1 MKRQNKTI
9 NTEVTELNTF
19 KPLSD
24 KTLMRLFILPTIIL
38 LLAINIFPLLW
49 SLFFAFSNYS
59 AKMPFV
65 WGKNPLMVGV
75 QNFKDLLTDEAM
87 WVRFIT
93 TAKYVIMSVTGE
105 MILGFGFALLLQTK
119 FKGRGIMQTLLVLP
133 MTMSPVIVGIMWK
146 LFLDPNW
153 GMFNWLLGLERIDWI
168 SDPAINL
175 YSIVIVDIWMWTPFV
190 MLLSLAGLSAVPE
203 YLYEA
208 AEVDRAS
215 WWFKFSRITLPMVY
229 PLLLVA
235 LIFRVMEAFKI
246 FDLPM
251 GITGRGAGAPQLL
264 ATELYSVGFLT
275 WNTSEGSALGYIM
288 LIMIIAITGVFIKYL
303 NKAKQ

>member
-65 WGKNPLMVGV
+65 WGKNPLMVGT
-75 QNFKDLLTDEAM
+75 QNFKDLLADKAI
-87 WVRFIT
+87 WIRFIT
-93 TAKYVIMSVTGE
+93 TAKYVIMSVAGE

-133 MTMSPVIVGIMWK
+133 MTMSPVIVGLMWK

-153 GMFNWLLGLERIDWI
+153 GMFNWLLGLGTVDWI
-168 SDPAINL
+168 SNPAINL

-203 YLYEA
+203 SLYEA